1 MYKAWNFNEYLSGFA
16 SKLFISVVKWV
27 PWSELGHE
35 RKLKW
40 EIILVPIFLNWW
52 IDVPTW
58 IVPSPPKEHANNIL
72 KGDISLEVKVI

>member
-1 MYKAWNFNEYLSGFA
+1 MSSLVWIRTRKKIKMRNY
-16 SKLFISVVKWV
+16 IS
-27 PWSELGHE
+27 SY
-35 RKLKW
+35 
-40 EIILVPIFLNWW
+40 FLNWW